1 MLIILH
7 FMWYYMDLES
17 IKFIF
22 LGLVGFL
29 VALVVVLLGYN
40 IISSLRKPKKVS
52 ILPDFDALEKE
63 VKEEKTNN
71 NVVFD
76 VKKYKIEEVQDEV
89 FEAAT
94 DVNWD
99 DLEESYQNEM
109 TQTKKKRKVVLPKQ
123 QESMTEVVV
132 KKDKIDNLMDDL
144 MSDYS

>member
-1 MLIILH
+1 
-7 FMWYYMDLES
+7 MDLES

-22 LGLVGFL
+22 LGLVAFL

-52 ILPDFDALEKE
+52 ILPDFDDLEKE
-63 VKEEKTNN
+63 VKEEKANN

-123 QESMTEVVV
+123 QEAMPEVVV
-132 KKDKIDNLMDDL
+132 RKDKIDNLMDDL

>member
-29 VALVVVLLGYN
+29 VVLVVVLLGYN
-40 IISSLRKPKKVS
+40 IISSLRKTKKVS
-52 ILPDFDALEKE
+52 VLPDFENFG
-63 VKEEKTNN
+63 KEEKEEKSNN

-123 QESMTEVVV
+123 QETMTEVVV

>member
-1 MLIILH
+1 
-7 FMWYYMDLES
+7 MDLES

-52 ILPDFDALEKE
+52 ILPDFDVLEKE

-123 QESMTEVVV
+123 QEAMPEVVV

>member
-1 MLIILH
+1 
-7 FMWYYMDLES
+7 MDLES

-29 VALVVVLLGYN
+29 VALVVVLLVYN

-123 QESMTEVVV
+123 QEAMPEVVV

>member
-1 MLIILH
+1 
-7 FMWYYMDLES
+7 MDLES

-29 VALVVVLLGYN
+29 VALVVVLLVYN

-52 ILPDFDALEKE
+52 ILPDFDDLEKE
-63 VKEEKTNN
+63 VKEEKANN

-99 DLEESYQNEM
+99 DLEESYQYEM

-123 QESMTEVVV
+123 QETMTEVVV

>member
-1 MLIILH
+1 
-7 FMWYYMDLES
+7 MDLES

-52 ILPDFDALEKE
+52 ILPDFDDLEKE
-63 VKEEKTNN
+63 VKEEKANN

-123 QESMTEVVV
+123 QEAMTEVVV

>member
-1 MLIILH
+1 
-7 FMWYYMDLES
+7 MDLES

-52 ILPDFDALEKE
+52 ILPDFDDLEKE
-63 VKEEKTNN
+63 VKEEKANN

-99 DLEESYQNEM
+99 DLEES
-109 TQTKKKRKVVLPKQ
+109 
-123 QESMTEVVV
+123 
-132 KKDKIDNLMDDL
+132 
-144 MSDYS
+144 

>member
-1 MLIILH
+1 
-7 FMWYYMDLES
+7 MDLES

-52 ILPDFDALEKE
+52 ILPDFDVLEKE

-123 QESMTEVVV
+123 QEAMSEVVV

>member
-1 MLIILH
+1 
-7 FMWYYMDLES
+7 MDLES

-29 VALVVVLLGYN
+29 VVLVVVLLGYN
-40 IISSLRKPKKVS
+40 IISSLRKTKKVS
-52 ILPDFDALEKE
+52 VLPDFENFG
-63 VKEEKTNN
+63 KEEKEEKSNN

-123 QESMTEVVV
+123 QETMTEVVV

>member
-1 MLIILH
+1 
-7 FMWYYMDLES
+7 MDLES

-52 ILPDFDALEKE
+52 ILPDFDDLEKE
-63 VKEEKTNN
+63 EKEEKANN

-123 QESMTEVVV
+123 QETMTEVVV

>member
-1 MLIILH
+1 
-7 FMWYYMDLES
+7 MDLES

-29 VALVVVLLGYN
+29 VTLVVVLLGYN
-40 IISSLRKPKKVS
+40 IFSSLKKPKKVS
-52 ILPDFDALEKE
+52 ILPDFDAFE
-63 VKEEKTNN
+63 KEEKEDKANN

-76 VKKYKIEEVQDEV
+76 IKKYKIEEVQDEV
-89 FEAAT
+89 FEAT

-109 TQTKKKRKVVLPKQ
+109 TQTKKKRKVILPKQ
-123 QESMTEVVV
+123 QEAMIEVVV

>member
-1 MLIILH
+1 
-7 FMWYYMDLES
+7 MDLES

-29 VALVVVLLGYN
+29 VVLVVVLLGYN
-40 IISSLRKPKKVS
+40 IISSLRKTKKVS
-52 ILPDFDALEKE
+52 VLPDFENFG
-63 VKEEKTNN
+63 KEEKEEKANN

-76 VKKYKIEEVQDEV
+76 VKKYKIEEIQDEV
-89 FEAAT
+89 FEATT

>member
-1 MLIILH
+1 
-7 FMWYYMDLES
+7 MDLES

-52 ILPDFDALEKE
+52 ILPDFDDLEKE
-63 VKEEKTNN
+63 VKEEKANN

-123 QESMTEVVV
+123 QETMTEVIV

>member
-1 MLIILH
+1 MLITLH
-7 FMWYYMDLES
+7 FMWWYMDLES

-29 VALVVVLLGYN
+29 VTLVVVLLGYN
-40 IISSLRKPKKVS
+40 IFSSLRKPKKVS
-52 ILPDFDALEKE
+52 VLPDFEIFEKE
-63 VKEEKTNN
+63 EKEEKTNN

-76 VKKYKIEEVQDEV
+76 VKKYKIEEVQEEV
-89 FEAAT
+89 FEAT

-109 TQTKKKRKVVLPKQ
+109 TQTKKKRKVILPKQ
-123 QESMTEVVV
+123 QEATAEVVV